1 MGTTMGE
8 DRWGVFTAPL
18 DPASVA
24 AATAVEQTFNVPGL
38 RVGDMV
44 QVTKPSL
51 SAGLA
56 IGGARVS
63 ARDTLAVTFLNA
75 TAAPIDPGSESYQ
88 IYWFRPERSE
98 RP

>member
-8 DRWGVFTAPL
+8 DRWGVFTTPL

-24 AATAVEQTFNVPGL
+24 AATSAEQTFNVPGL
-38 RVGDMV
+38 RVGDV
-44 QVTKPSL
+44 VWVSKPTL
-51 SAGLA
+51 SAGIG

-63 ARDTLAVTFLNA
+63 ARDTLAVTFTNM
-75 TAAPIDPGSESYQ
+75 TAAPVDPGSESYQ
-88 IYWFRPERSE
+88 IFWHRAERNE